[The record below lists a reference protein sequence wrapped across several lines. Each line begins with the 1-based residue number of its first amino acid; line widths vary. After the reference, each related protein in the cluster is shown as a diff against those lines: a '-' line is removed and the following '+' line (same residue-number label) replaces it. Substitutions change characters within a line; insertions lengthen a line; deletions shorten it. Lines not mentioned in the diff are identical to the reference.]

1 MIRRGKINTMGSNLE
16 LIKGILEKSD
26 LAELEKDEFVSLL
39 SGASDDE
46 LSEMLSLFSESPW
59 WIQKMF
65 DNYKEKSQAIVEND
79 EVKWRRVIN
88 EEEVQLQQLQELN
101 A

>member
-1 MIRRGKINTMGSNLE
+1 MGSNLE
-16 LIKGILEKSD
+16 LITGIIEKSD
-26 LAELEKDEFVSLL
+26 LAEAEKGEFISFL
-39 SGASDDE
+39 SGASDDD

-59 WIQKMF
+59 WIRKMF
-65 DNYKEKSQAIVEND
+65 ANYKEKSLAVTEND
-79 EVKWRRVIN
+79 EVKWRRAVN